1 MIINSS
7 NFVVLGMER
16 LLGLKKLRPSAENV
30 IESWEKVKITR
41 FYSVGSEHG
50 QNLADRT
57 KPGPSFQL

>member
-1 MIINSS
+1 
-7 NFVVLGMER
+7 MER

-30 IESWEKVKITR
+30 IESWEKVKKINR
-41 FYSVGSEHG
+41 FSSVGSEHG